1 MRPRGRR
8 SARACTEQI
17 EVSHMTDQMHLP
29 KPRTQGT
36 ISLEEAL
43 RNRKSIRSFSNQ
55 PVTPDQLSLLLW
67 SVQGMADRRGRRTSP
82 SAGALYPLEIYILT
96 AEGISHYQPSDHSLR
111 SVRAGDFRRDL
122 YMAALRQEFVLEAP
136 LTVVITAVY
145 QRIEVKYGRNRG
157 PRYVHIEVGHAA
169 QNLLLQAV
177 ALGLGAV
184 PVGAFADNQVLK
196 VLGAPP
202 DHRPLYLIPVGH
214 PA

>member
-1 MRPRGRR
+1 
-8 SARACTEQI
+8 
-17 EVSHMTDQMHLP
+17 MTDPKPLP
-29 KPRTQGT
+29 KPRTQGP
-36 ISLEEAL
+36 ISLEETL
-43 RNRKSIRSFSNQ
+43 QYRKSIRSFSDQ
-55 PVTPDQLSLLLW
+55 PIATEQLSQLLW

-96 AEGISHYQPSDHSLR
+96 QEGIFHYQPSGHSLR
-111 SVRAGDFRRDL
+111 SVRKGDFRRDL
-122 YMAALRQEFVLEAP
+122 YVAALRQEFVLEAP

-145 QRIEVKYGRNRG
+145 RRIEVKYGRNRG

-184 PVGAFADNQVLK
+184 PVGAFEDDLVLK
-196 VLGAPP
+196 ILGIPP
-202 DHRPLYLIPVGH
+202 DHRPLYLIPVGY